1 MAFFVSNREVIKDF
15 GINTGTADNP
25 SYTTICSMSSMDL
38 GLDLNEE
45 TFYVFCDALR
55 RAVITGASLTINA
68 NVKIDMDNSAIVQ
81 LLGDVKSLL
90 TSGTVSQ
97 FNNVLCSLKL
107 LTSLTSGVLTYT
119 TINALPVNIKIT
131 SLGGDAEGVGEFDL
145 EVSIIGTGTIPT
157 P

>member
-45 TFYVFCDALR
+45 TFYVFCDAIR

>member
-45 TFYVFCDALR
+45 TFYVFCDAIQ

-81 LLGDVKSLL
+81 LLGDVSTLL

-119 TINALPVNIKIT
+119 TINALPVNIKLT

-145 EVSIIGTGTIPT
+145 EVSIIGTGTIPS

>member
-15 GINTGTADNP
+15 GINTGTVDVP

-45 TFYVFCDALR
+45 TFYVFCDALQ

-81 LLGDVKSLL
+81 LLGDVKTLL
-90 TSGTVSQ
+90 TTGTVSQ

-119 TINALPVNIKIT
+119 TIQALPVNIKLT

-145 EVSIIGTGTIPT
+145 EMSIIGTGTIPS

>member
-1 MAFFVSNREVIKDF
+1 MAFFVSNREIIKDF
-15 GINTGTADNP
+15 GINTGTSSTP
-25 SYTTICSMSSMDL
+25 VYTIICSMSSMDL

-68 NVKIDMDNSAIVQ
+68 NVKIDMENAAIVQ
-81 LLGDVKSLL
+81 LLGDVSAVL
-90 TSGTVSQ
+90 TAGTVSQ
-97 FNNVLCSLKL
+97 FNNVLGSLKL
-107 LTSLTSGVLTYT
+107 LTSLTGTTLTYT
-119 TINALPVNIKIT
+119 TINAIPMNIKLT

-145 EVSIIGTGTIPT
+145 EISVIGTGTVPS

>member
-15 GINTGTADNP
+15 AINTGTSLSP
-25 SYTTICSMSSMDL
+25 TYTTICSMSSMDL

-45 TFYVFCDALR
+45 TFYVFCDAIR

-68 NVKIDMDNSAIVQ
+68 NVKIDMENTAIVQ
-81 LLGDVKSLL
+81 LLGDVSSVL
-90 TSGTVSQ
+90 TAGTVSQ
-97 FNNVLCSLKL
+97 FNNVLGSLKL
-107 LTSLTSGVLTYT
+107 LTSLSGSTLTYT
-119 TINALPVNIKIT
+119 TINAIPMNIKLT

-145 EVSIIGTGTIPT
+145 EISVIGTGTVPS

>member
-1 MAFFVSNREVIKDF
+1 MAYFVSNREVIKEF
-15 GINTGTADNP
+15 GINTGTSLSP
-25 SYTTICSMSSMDL
+25 VYTTICSMSSMDL

-68 NVKIDMDNSAIVQ
+68 NVKIDMDNTAIVQ
-81 LLGDVKSLL
+81 LLGDVSALL
-90 TSGTVSQ
+90 TAGTVSQ
-97 FNNVLCSLKL
+97 FNNVLGSLKL
-107 LTSLTSGVLTYT
+107 LTSLTGTTLTYT
-119 TINALPVNIKIT
+119 TINAIPMNIKLT

-145 EVSIIGTGTIPT
+145 EISVIGTGTVPS

>member
-81 LLGDVKSLL
+81 LLGDVKTLL
-90 TSGTVSQ
+90 TSGTISQ

-119 TINALPVNIKIT
+119 TINALPVNIKLT

-145 EVSIIGTGTIPT
+145 EVSIIGTGTIPS

>member
-1 MAFFVSNREVIKDF
+1 MAFFVSNREVIKDL
-15 GINTGTADNP
+15 GINTGTPDVP

-45 TFYVFCDALR
+45 TFYVFCDAIQ

-81 LLGDVKSLL
+81 LLGDVKTLL
-90 TSGTVSQ
+90 TSGTISQ

-119 TINALPVNIKIT
+119 TINALPVNIKLT

-145 EVSIIGTGTIPT
+145 EMSIIGTGTIPS

>member
-15 GINTGTADNP
+15 GINTGTADSP

-45 TFYVFCDALR
+45 TFYVFCDALQ

-68 NVKIDMDNSAIVQ
+68 NVKIDMENTGIVQ
-81 LLGDVKSLL
+81 LLGDVSTLL
-90 TSGTVSQ
+90 TAGTVTQ
-97 FNNVLCSLKL
+97 FNNVLTQLKL
-107 LTSLTSGVLTYT
+107 LTGLSSGVLQYT
-119 TINALPVNIKIT
+119 TITGIPVNIKLT

-145 EVSIIGTGTIPT
+145 EMNVIGTGTSS
-157 P
+157 

>member
-15 GINTGTADNP
+15 AINTGTSSSP
-25 SYTTICSMSSMDL
+25 TYTTICSMSSMDL

-68 NVKIDMDNSAIVQ
+68 NVKIDMENSAIVQ
-81 LLGDVKSLL
+81 LLGDVSAVL
-90 TSGTVSQ
+90 TAGTVSQ
-97 FNNVLCSLKL
+97 FNNVLGSLKL
-107 LTSLTSGVLTYT
+107 LTSLSGTTLTYT
-119 TINALPVNIKIT
+119 TINAIPMNIKLT

-145 EVSIIGTGTIPT
+145 EISVIGTGTVPS

>member
-15 GINTGTADNP
+15 GINTGTPDVP

-45 TFYVFCDALR
+45 TFYVFCDALQ

-68 NVKIDMDNSAIVQ
+68 NVKIDMDNTAIVQ
-81 LLGDVKSLL
+81 LLGDVSTLL
-90 TSGTVSQ
+90 TAGTVTQ
-97 FNNVLCSLKL
+97 FNNVLTQLKL
-107 LTSLTSGVLTYT
+107 LTGLSAGVLQYT
-119 TINALPVNIKIT
+119 TISALPVNIKLT

-145 EVSIIGTGTIPT
+145 ELSVIGTGTSS
-157 P
+157 

>member
-38 GLDLNEE
+38 GLDFNEE
-45 TFYVFCDALR
+45 TFYVFCDAIR
-55 RAVITGASLTINA
+55 RAVITGANLTLNA
-68 NVKIDMDNSAIVQ
+68 SVKIDMDNSAIVQ
-81 LLGDVKSLL
+81 LLGDVKTLL
-90 TSGTVSQ
+90 TSGTISQ

-119 TINALPVNIKIT
+119 TIQALPVNIKLT

-145 EVSIIGTGTIPT
+145 EISIIGTGTIPS

>member
-15 GINTGTADNP
+15 GINTGTSDNP

-68 NVKIDMDNSAIVQ
+68 NVKIDMDNTAIVQ
-81 LLGDVKSLL
+81 LLGDVKTLL

-119 TINALPVNIKIT
+119 TINALPVNIKLT

-145 EVSIIGTGTIPT
+145 EVSVIGTGTIPS

>member
-15 GINTGTADNP
+15 GINTGTSDTP
-25 SYTTICSMSSMDL
+25 VYTTICSMSSMDL

-68 NVKIDMDNSAIVQ
+68 NVKIDMENAGIVQ
-81 LLGDVKSLL
+81 LLGDVSTLL
-90 TSGTVSQ
+90 TAGTVSQ
-97 FNNVLCSLKL
+97 FNNVLVSLKL
-107 LTSLTSGVLTYT
+107 LTSLVSNTLTYT
-119 TINALPVNIKIT
+119 TINALPVNIKLT

-145 EVSIIGTGTIPT
+145 EMSIIGKGTVPS

>member
-15 GINTGTADNP
+15 GINTGTSDVP

-45 TFYVFCDALR
+45 TFYVFCDAIR

-81 LLGDVKSLL
+81 LLGDVKTLL

-119 TINALPVNIKIT
+119 TINALPVNIKLT

-145 EVSIIGTGTIPT
+145 EISVIGTGTVPS

>member
-15 GINTGTADNP
+15 GINTGTSLSP
-25 SYTTICSMSSMDL
+25 TYTTICSMSSMDL

-68 NVKIDMDNSAIVQ
+68 NVKIDMENSAIVQ
-81 LLGDVKSLL
+81 LLGDVSTLL
-90 TSGTVSQ
+90 TAGTVSQ

-107 LTSLTSGVLTYT
+107 LTSLVSNTLTYT
-119 TINALPVNIKIT
+119 TINALPVNIKLT

-145 EVSIIGTGTIPT
+145 EMSIIGTGTVPS

>member
-15 GINTGTADNP
+15 GINTGTADVP

-45 TFYVFCDALR
+45 TFYVFCDALQ

-68 NVKIDMDNSAIVQ
+68 NVKIDMENTGIVQ
-81 LLGDVKSLL
+81 LLGDVSTLL
-90 TSGTVSQ
+90 TAGTVTQ
-97 FNNVLCSLKL
+97 FNNVLTQLKL
-107 LTSLTSGVLTYT
+107 LTGLSSGVLQYT
-119 TINALPVNIKIT
+119 TITGIPVNIKLT

-145 EVSIIGTGTIPT
+145 EMNVIGTGTSS
-157 P
+157 

>member
-15 GINTGTADNP
+15 GINTGTADVP

-81 LLGDVKSLL
+81 LLGDVKTLL
-90 TSGTVSQ
+90 TSGTVTQ

-119 TINALPVNIKIT
+119 TINALPTNIKLT

-145 EVSIIGTGTIPT
+145 EVSVIGTGTIPS

>member
-45 TFYVFCDALR
+45 TFYVFCDAIQ

-81 LLGDVKSLL
+81 LLGDVKTLL
-90 TSGTVSQ
+90 TSGTISQ
-97 FNNVLCSLKL
+97 FNNVLCTLKL

-119 TINALPVNIKIT
+119 TIQALPVNIKLT

-145 EVSIIGTGTIPT
+145 EMSIIGTGTIPS